1 MGRNKANMKLLG
13 AIACLYVINA
23 NPFTTKQKSNDVL
36 SQSDRLRLLQNYVDS
51 NAKPVTERS
60 VKGWFDTT
68 VAPDG
73 PAATTKAPHCPQM
86 TNGEK
91 YCFDPAVLDSNYLT
105 TVDSWGEFYE
115 RMEARLDE
123 LPDKTEQQEEAN
135 DALEACVSKCKRKD
149 RKWDFSSKHEEKS
162 AEYNKNGVGFKP
174 IACVDCVQKIPDIPE
189 TNQLLNKVTGVIN
202 LLDKFGIV

>member
-1 MGRNKANMKLLG
+1 MGLRNKANMKLLG

-91 YCFDPAVLDSNYLT
+91 YSLGSQKENYLFTRDLNFFDFLRTRLNCFDPAVLDSN
-105 TVDSWGEFYE
+105 
-115 RMEARLDE
+115 
-123 LPDKTEQQEEAN
+123 
-135 DALEACVSKCKRKD
+135 
-149 RKWDFSSKHEEKS
+149 
-162 AEYNKNGVGFKP
+162 
-174 IACVDCVQKIPDIPE
+174 
-189 TNQLLNKVTGVIN
+189 
-202 LLDKFGIV
+202 